1 MLVMGMG
8 TNTDS
13 NQSVDKTES
22 KEDPTKKFVTEN
34 SANTFN
40 SKDLLSKESRLNDE
54 KTEIFL
60 SKCTF

>member
-1 MLVMGMG
+1 MG

-22 KEDPTKKFVTEN
+22 KEDQTKKFVTEN

-54 KTEIFL
+54 TTEIFL